1 MATKKIEI
9 MQKDRVAKLHIII
22 YHIKYYATI
31 KSNTLDKYA
40 SIREGSRKERR
51 KSGKKKRSGIPE
63 FLNLNQKAHFN
74 KSGKP

>member
-1 MATKKIEI
+1 MATKIEI
-9 MQKDRVAKLHIII
+9 MQKDRVAKWRIII

-40 SIREGSRKERR
+40 LIREGNRKERR

-63 FLNLNQKAHFN
+63 FLNLTN
-74 KSGKP
+74 